1 MARTGRSGAGP
12 LRWAVRVGLVALAL
26 VVLYVSVTFVQVWHA
41 SREDEA
47 EAAQAIVVLGAA
59 QYDGD
64 PSPVYEARLDHAID
78 LYEAGLA
85 DVIVTTGG
93 RQEGDRFSEA
103 NAGFTYLLANGVPED
118 AIRQE
123 VDGKSSWESLA
134 ATARFLEGE
143 GIDDVLL
150 VSDPYHSYRLS
161 QIAGEIGLDAHVSP
175 TSSSP
180 TSGLAEVRA
189 LVRETAAVSLGRII
203 SYRRLLSLDETVG
216 DVRSGGNTE
225 GG

>member
-150 VSDPYHSYRLS
+150 VSDPYHSFRLS

-175 TSSSP
+175 TS
-180 TSGLAEVRA
+180 
-189 LVRETAAVSLGRII
+189 
-203 SYRRLLSLDETVG
+203 
-216 DVRSGGNTE
+216 
-225 GG
+225 

>member
-1 MARTGRSGAGP
+1 MSGTGRSGAGP
-12 LRWAVRVGLVALAL
+12 LRWALRVGLAALAL
-26 VVLYVSVTFVQVWHA
+26 LVVYVGVTFVQVWQA
-41 SREDEA
+41 SRQDEA
-47 EAAQAIVVLGAA
+47 ESAQAIVVLGAA

-64 PSPVYEARLDHAID
+64 PSPVYQARLDHAVD

-123 VDGKSSWESLA
+123 VDGQSSWESLA
-134 ATARFLEGE
+134 ATARFLQTE

-150 VSDPYHSYRLS
+150 VSDPYHSFRLS

-180 TSGLAEVRA
+180 TSGAAEVRA
-189 LVRETAAVSLGRII
+189 LVRETAAVSIGRII
-203 SYRRLLSLDETVG
+203 SYRRLLSLDDAVG
-216 DVRSGGNTE
+216 DVRSGTTE